1 MLVKQI
7 ARLMEAHQGV
17 RIIHL
22 SEVYSG
28 ESTIFAAPNKIPES
42 LMGLEVFLISA
53 EEMELRRPP
62 NREFK
67 RASLITLHVGKVEV
81 EGCT

>member
-7 ARLMEAHQGV
+7 ARLMEARQGV
-17 RIIHL
+17 RIVHL
-22 SEVYSG
+22 SEDDSG
-28 ESTIFAAPNKIPES
+28 QSALFASPDKIPES
-42 LMGLEVFLISA
+42 FMDLEVFLISA

-67 RASLITLHVGKVEV
+67 RVSLITLHVGKAEV
-81 EGCT
+81 GECT

>member
-1 MLVKQI
+1 MLVKQLVRLLE
-7 ARLMEAHQGV
+7 ARQEV
-17 RIIHL
+17 RIIRL
-22 SEVYSG
+22 SEDDSG
-28 ESTIFAAPNKIPES
+28 KSSLFASPDRIPES

-67 RASLITLHVGKVEV
+67 RVPLITLHVGKVEV

>member
-7 ARLMEAHQGV
+7 ARLMEARQGV
-17 RIIHL
+17 RIVRL
-22 SEVYSG
+22 SEDDSRQPAF
-28 ESTIFAAPNKIPES
+28 FASPDKIPES
-42 LMGLEVFLISA
+42 LMELEVFLIST

-67 RASLITLHVGKVEV
+67 RVSLITLHVGKAEV